1 MPTLSEPASPA
12 AHPPKKPIPSVYFL
26 LTALAL
32 HLLVAAA
39 LPTVIHEGGQP
50 LAERPSPSPARP
62 LPTPSAT
69 SSPSPVPLATPTPV
83 AVPTYDFTLPAPEQ
97 AAVEADYF
105 ADAVFIGDS
114 RTDGLKLFGGI
125 TAADFIEHTGIT
137 VFEVGTKQVIRIDGE
152 KFTVLEAL
160 ALKQY
165 KKIYLMLGVNEL
177 GYRNDVGFAQAYAGL
192 VDTLREL
199 QPEAIV
205 YLQNLVSIHPDKAK
219 ANHQPEYVTN
229 EQIAVYN
236 GLIADIAAEKRA
248 VLVDV
253 NAALVGED
261 GILPREGT
269 TDGVHFTKDYYVKWY
284 DCLKAHTVETAS
296 YWAGQTAR

>member
-1 MPTLSEPASPA
+1 METLSEPLSPPSQ
-12 AHPPKKPIPSVYFL
+12 PPKNPIPSAKFL
-26 LTALAL
+26 GT
-32 HLLVAAA
+32 AAA
-39 LPTVIHEGGQP
+39 LLLVLAVAIPSQSNDQP
-50 LAERPSPSPARP
+50 LPPTQSMSPSPSGVSVA
-62 LPTPSAT
+62 LPPS
-69 SSPSPVPLATPTPV
+69 ATPTPV
-83 AVPTYDFTLPAPEQ
+83 PTPTPTPEPVSAHDFTQPIAAQE
-97 AAVEADYF
+97 AVEADYF

-125 TAADFIEHTGIT
+125 TQADFIEHTGIT

-152 KFTVLEAL
+152 KYTVLEAL

-177 GYRNDVGFAQAYAGL
+177 GYHNNDGFAQEYAAL
-192 VDTLREL
+192 VDKLRAL

-205 YLQNLVSIHPDKAK
+205 YLQNLVAIHPDKAK
-219 ANHQPEYVTN
+219 ANNQPAYVTN
-229 EQIAVYN
+229 EQISVYN
-236 GLIADIAAEKRA
+236 NIIAQIAAEKRA

-284 DCLKAHTVETAS
+284 DYLKIHTVDAAS
-296 YWAGQTAR
+296 YWAGQTTQ